1 MKFFLRLMSRLII
14 TVLAGDLI
22 YLYFA
27 GGWYDPI
34 KAIEV
39 TELIILSGL
48 VISGIYLTHK
58 EAKEISRE
66 LTQ

>member
-39 TELIILSGL
+39 TELIILSSL
-48 VISGIYLTHK
+48 VIAGIYLTYR
-58 EAKEISRE
+58 EAREVCRE